1 MTPAR
6 RLPTGVSTGGAPGCP
21 HCGTDNVAGA
31 KFCMECGASLSTT
44 CPACGHAT
52 IPGQK
57 FCSECGTALAPGLT
71 QAREATRTF
80 ASGASSVVVPM
91 PRRDP
96 TELRRVSVMFVDLVG
111 YTALTESWDPSDV
124 RDMLGHYF
132 DAARGIVDR
141 YGGTIDKFIGDAV
154 MAVWGTPVAR
164 EDDAARSVRAA
175 LELVEAVASLGGRV
189 GAPDLRARAG
199 IVTGQAAHAEP
210 RGGRG
215 RWRPRQHG
223 GPHSGRRRPRNGVR
237 RRRHTPGDLGRR
249 SPTRTRGA
257 TRSRASPSRFSC
269 GAQSRC

>member
-1 MTPAR
+1 M
-6 RLPTGVSTGGAPGCP
+6 
-21 HCGTDNVAGA
+21 
-31 KFCMECGASLSTT
+31 
-44 CPACGHAT
+44 
-52 IPGQK
+52 
-57 FCSECGTALAPGLT
+57 
-71 QAREATRTF
+71 
-80 ASGASSVVVPM
+80 VVPL

-199 IVTGQAAHAEP
+199 IVTGQAAMLSREEGVVVGDRVNTAARIQGAADP
-210 RGGRG
+210 GTVFVDDVT
-215 RWRPRQHG
+215 RQ
-223 GPHSGRRRPRNGVR
+223 V
-237 RRRHTPGDLGRR
+237 T
-249 SPTRTRGA
+249 SPVVAYEDAGGA

-269 GAQSRC
+269 GARSRCSTADDGCRSGRPSGAVRRP